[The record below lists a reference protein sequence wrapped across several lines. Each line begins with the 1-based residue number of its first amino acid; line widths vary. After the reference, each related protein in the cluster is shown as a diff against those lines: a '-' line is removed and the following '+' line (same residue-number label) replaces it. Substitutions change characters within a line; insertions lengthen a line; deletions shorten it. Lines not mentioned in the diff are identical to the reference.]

1 MKLKHKILIALMA
14 TSLVPLLFLGFSAL
28 YTASN
33 SLEKAAYDKLNA
45 VREIKKSQIEQY
57 FVARQ
62 AELEIL
68 QQSVAKIYADHDHEA
83 VSISEVAHNHD
94 QYFKDFIET
103 FGYYDLF
110 LINPSGEVFYSVE
123 KEPDYQSNLLTGAF
137 NNSGLAK
144 LFVKVKNSQSYY
156 LQDFSPYQPSNNEP
170 AGFIAI
176 PLVDRGQVQMI
187 VALQLSLKTINDVM
201 MQREGM
207 GETGESYLVG
217 DDLRMRSD
225 SFLDPQGHSV
235 LASFAG
241 SIDANGVNTLAVK
254 EALTGISGSKIIND
268 YNGNPVLSAYTPVN
282 VTGLKWVLLSEIDE
296 AEALAPVQSLRNII
310 LLLLTC
316 TLAVVSAVAMI
327 VTRSIIKPIGGEPG
341 TMAELAESIA
351 GGNLTYSF
359 NSTVSNTGVYAAMDK
374 MSANL
379 NSVISRISGMTLELA
394 SSASESSK
402 IAEQAN
408 LSITAQQ
415 DNIGNVA
422 AAMQE
427 MSATIKEVADNA
439 QNVSGN
445 THNVQHASSE
455 AKQEVEKTINTINY
469 LSQELNIAS
478 NAIQK
483 VDNKSQEIGSI
494 LEVIRGIA
502 DQTNLLA
509 LNAAIE
515 AARAGDQGRGFAVVA
530 DEVRELAH
538 KTKLSTSN
546 IESMIQVLQEGVA
559 DAVQVM
565 NKSNQMAT
573 ETVSTAEQA
582 AAAIHK
588 SHAEIDAITH
598 SVTHIATAAAQQSM
612 ASEEINQAIEQIS
625 NAAILNASGIT
636 ELSSSSE
643 HLNQLS
649 CNLKGVTDKFVVA

>member
-1 MKLKHKILIALMA
+1 MKLKHRILIALMA

-33 SLEKAAYDKLNA
+33 SLENAAYDKLNA

-68 QQSVAKIYADHDHEA
+68 QQSVAKIYADHDHQSS
-83 VSISEVAHNHD
+83 SIQKVAHDHD
-94 QYFKDFIET
+94 QYFKNFIQT

-110 LINPSGEVFYSVE
+110 LIGPKGEVFYTVE
-123 KEPDYQSNLLTGAF
+123 RESDYQSNLISGEF
-137 NNSGLAK
+137 NNSSLAK
-144 LFVKVKNSQSYY
+144 LYSKVKDSQSYQ
-156 LQDFSPYQPSNNEP
+156 LQDFSPYAPSNNEP
-170 AGFIAI
+170 AAFIAI
-176 PLVDRGQVQMI
+176 PVTGNTKLQI
-187 VALQLSLKTINDVM
+187 TVALQLSLKTINDLM

-207 GETGESYLVG
+207 GDTGESYLVG

-235 LASFAG
+235 MASFAG
-241 SIDANGVNTLAVK
+241 NIEDNGVDTLAVK
-254 EALTGISGSKIIND
+254 EALTGISDSKIIND

-282 VTGLKWVLLSEIDE
+282 VNGLNWVLLSEIDE
-296 AEALAPVQSLRNII
+296 AEAMAPVQSLRNII
-310 LLLLTC
+310 LLLLAC
-316 TLAVVSAVAMI
+316 TLGVVSTVAFI

-341 TMAELAESIA
+341 SMANLAESIA
-351 GGNLTYSF
+351 DGNLTYRF
-359 NSTVSNTGVYAAMDK
+359 DRSTGNTGVYAAMDK

-379 NSVISRISGMTLELA
+379 NSVIRRISSMTVELA

-408 LSITAQQ
+408 LSIAAQQ
-415 DNIGNVA
+415 YNIGNVA

-439 QNVSGN
+439 KNVSKN

-455 AKQEVEKTINTINY
+455 AKQDVEKTIETINV
-469 LSQELNIAS
+469 LSREINNAS
-478 NAIQK
+478 QAIQT

-530 DEVRELAH
+530 DEVRQLAH

-546 IESMIQVLQEGVA
+546 IETMIKVLQEGVS

-565 NKSNQMAT
+565 NKSNLLAT
-573 ETVSTAEQA
+573 ETVTCAEQA

-588 SHAEIDAITH
+588 SHSEIGEITNN
-598 SVTHIATAAAQQSM
+598 VTHIATAAEQQSM

-625 NAAILNASGIT
+625 NAAMLNASGIT

-649 CNLKGVTDKFVVA
+649 SNLKGVTDKFIIA